1 MPPAGDAIRQ
11 QFLSFYAQRQH
22 QVLPSASLIP
32 SDPTVLLTIA
42 GMLPFKPIFLGQQ
55 EAPQPRVT
63 TAQRCLRTNDIEN
76 VGRTSRH
83 HTFFEMLGNFSF
95 GDYFKAEA
103 IAWAWELVTQGFGLP
118 PEHLAVSV
126 FADDLETVTL
136 WQEVVGLP
144 PERIQKM
151 GAADNFW
158 AAGPTGPCG
167 PCSEIYYDF
176 APRPGAVDLADDSRF
191 VEIYNLVF
199 MELNRD
205 AEGHFTPLAHKNID
219 TGMGLERLARILQHV
234 PNNYET
240 DLIMPLLQQTAA
252 WVNVN
257 YAKATAE
264 QQLSLKI
271 IGDHIRAVVHLIAD
285 GVIPSNVRRGYILRR
300 LIRRL
305 VRHGRLLGLRRPF
318 TAELAMTAI
327 DLAATAY
334 PHVRERASAIYQELD
349 REEQQF
355 LQTLD
360 VGEQLLIDVMAQK
373 PSIISGKV
381 AFDLAATYGFP
392 VELTAEIA
400 AEHDLTVDMAG
411 YEQEMSQHRQ
421 LSREGHAT
429 VDVLA
434 AHQWL
439 ALAQELGATVFT
451 GYLNIT
457 GTTTVQAILQ
467 AGERV
472 SRCDPDSGDV
482 WVILP
487 ETPFY
492 AEAGGQVGDTGY
504 IQSPDGTRKLRV
516 MDVQKK
522 ADLWVHYGRV
532 EQGELAVGM
541 TVQTQVDRW
550 QRYRTQAHHTATH
563 LLQAALQKLIDPHI
577 AQAGSLV
584 TAERLRFDFNCS
596 RPLTAAELQE
606 IEWQMNVWIAEGH
619 PAQVL
624 TLSLA
629 AAKARGAI
637 AMFGEKYSDPVR
649 VIDIPGV
656 SMELCGGTHVTHTG
670 EIGLC
675 KIVAETGIASGI
687 RRIEAVAGLAVL
699 DYLNQRER
707 VVKELMDMFK
717 SKPED
722 ITARVRELHQELKS
736 KTKHLEQL
744 NTQLARYQAWQLL
757 SATETINGYP
767 LLVGTLEQVD
777 GEALKNAA
785 QELLQK
791 LGKGAVVLGSTPAED
806 KVTLVAAFSPEV
818 VKLGLQAGRF
828 VGDLAKLCGGGGGG
842 RPHFAQA
849 GGKDPRG
856 LPQALDQARRQLRQ
870 TLAAPS

>member
-1 MPPAGDAIRQ
+1 MPLAGDAIRQ
-11 QFLSFYAQRQH
+11 KFLEFYAQHSH

-55 EAPQPRVT
+55 AAPHPRVT

-76 VGRTSRH
+76 VGRTRRH

-95 GDYFKAEA
+95 GDYFKAAA

-118 PEHLAVSV
+118 PEQLAVSV
-126 FADDLETVTL
+126 YAEDTETLTL

-144 PERIQKM
+144 PERIQKL
-151 GAADNFW
+151 GAEDNFW

-176 APRPGAVDLADDSRF
+176 TPQPGAVDLTDEVRF

-205 AEGHFTPLAHKNID
+205 LQGNVTPLAHKNID
-219 TGMGLERLARILQHV
+219 TGMGLERLARILQNV
-234 PNNYET
+234 PSNYET
-240 DLIMPLLQQTAA
+240 DLIFPVIEPMAD

-257 YAKATAE
+257 YQKANVE

-271 IGDHIRAVVHLIAD
+271 IGDHLRAVVHLIAD

-305 VRHGRLLGLRRPF
+305 VRHGRLLGLRRSF
-318 TAELAMTAI
+318 SAELALTAI
-327 DLAATAY
+327 DLARPAY
-334 PHVRERASAIYQELD
+334 PHVAERTTTIQNELH

-355 LQTLD
+355 LKTLD
-360 VGEQLLIDVMAQK
+360 VGQQLLFDVMTQK
-373 PSIISGKV
+373 PPMIGGKI

-400 AEHDLTVDMAG
+400 AEHDLTVDTAG
-411 YEQEMSQHRQ
+411 YEQEMTKHRE
-421 LSREGHAT
+421 LSREGQAT

-434 AHQWL
+434 LNQWVEL
-439 ALAQELGATVFT
+439 TNELGASVFT

-472 SRCDPDSGDV
+472 SRGDDTCGDLL
-482 WVILP
+482 VILQ

-492 AEAGGQVGDTGY
+492 AESGGQVGDTGY
-504 IQSPDGTRKLRV
+504 IQSTDDSMKFRV
-516 MDVQKK
+516 VDVQKK

-532 EQGELAVGM
+532 EQGELTIGM
-541 TVQTQVDRW
+541 PVQTQVDRW
-550 QRYRTQAHHTATH
+550 QRVRTQAHHTATH

-596 RPLTAAELQE
+596 RALTPAELQQ
-606 IEWQMNVWIAEGH
+606 IEWQINRWIIEAH
-619 PAQVL
+619 QAQVL
-624 TLSLA
+624 TLPLA
-629 AAKARGAI
+629 AAKAKGAM

-656 SMELCGGTHVTHTG
+656 SMELCGGTHVSNTT
-670 EIGLC
+670 EIGLF

-687 RRIEAVAGLAVL
+687 RRLEAVAGLGVL
-699 DYLNQRER
+699 DYLNQRDR
-707 VVKELMDMFK
+707 VVKELTDLFK
-717 SKPED
+717 IKPEE
-722 ITARVRELHQELKS
+722 ITDRVRELQQEMKS
-736 KTKHLEQL
+736 KTKQIEEL
-744 NTQLARYQAWQLL
+744 NTQLARSQALQLL
-757 SATETINGYP
+757 TTTETINGYK
-767 LLVGTLEQVD
+767 LLVGQLGQVD
-777 GEALKNAA
+777 GEALRNVA

-791 LGKGAVVLGSTPAED
+791 LGKGAVVLGAIPAGD

-818 VKLGLQAGRF
+818 VKLGLQAGRL

-842 RPHFAQA
+842 RPNLAQA
-849 GGKDPRG
+849 GGKDPQG
-856 LPQALDQARRQLRQ
+856 LPKALDQARQELRQ
-870 TLAAPS
+870 KLAGQ